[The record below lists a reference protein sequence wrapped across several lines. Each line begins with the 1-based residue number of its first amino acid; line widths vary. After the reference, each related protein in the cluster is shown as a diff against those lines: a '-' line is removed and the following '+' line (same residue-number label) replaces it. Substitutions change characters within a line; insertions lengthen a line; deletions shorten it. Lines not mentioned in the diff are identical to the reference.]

1 MKLKLKKS
9 LYAKKKFVISKK
21 CGKCKR
27 TIMFEKMYIGHNGPC
42 KFFFCTE
49 CINSEEAAKE
59 ASLIKRPSFSSIKKD

>member
-1 MKLKLKKS
+1 MKLKPKEN
-9 LYAKKKFVISKK
+9 LYAKKRIMISKE
-21 CGKCKR
+21 CCKCKK
-27 TIMFEKMYIGHNGPC
+27 TIIFEKMYIGHNGPY